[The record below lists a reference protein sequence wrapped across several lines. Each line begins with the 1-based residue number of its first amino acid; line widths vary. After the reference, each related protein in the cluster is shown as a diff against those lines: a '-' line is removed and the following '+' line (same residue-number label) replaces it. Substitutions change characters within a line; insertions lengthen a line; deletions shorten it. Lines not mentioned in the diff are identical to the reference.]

1 LSFIAVGVTAG
12 VGITQAVIGGVK
24 AGKAHREM
32 ENLKTPTYA
41 GSQPLSQYYQEA
53 LNRYQQSPYQ
63 SNFYEQAQKA
73 AGRNQ
78 ATAIGATM
86 DRHSAGNIGAI
97 VQGSDDQMQKAG
109 VQAEGLQRQAFGQLG
124 SAANAQTGDI
134 RQQFQYNQ
142 EAPYE
147 KAFGI
152 AQGKAIAGSQME
164 NAGFSN
170 ISGGL
175 GSYSQIGQLKQLYG
189 GGGSGGGGGAST
201 NAFAGGGGQYSA
213 SPGLANTG
221 GGYTDPA
228 GGIGYINPNGFGAGA
243 IAGT

>member
-1 LSFIAVGVTAG
+1 VSFVAVGVTAG
-12 VGITQAVIGGVK
+12 IGITQAVIGGVK

-32 ENLKTPTYA
+32 ENLKTPTYS
-41 GSQPLSQYYQEA
+41 GSQPLSQYYQQA
-53 LNRYQQSPYQ
+53 LQRYQQSPYQ

-73 AGRNQ
+73 AGRNL
-78 ATAIGATM
+78 ATGISTLQ
-86 DRHSAGNIGAI
+86 DRHSAGNVGAL
-97 VQGSDDQMQKAG
+97 VQGNDDQMQKAG

-124 SAANAQTGDI
+124 QAANAETGDV

-189 GGGSGGGGGAST
+189 SSGNTGGTRTAAAPATGST
-201 NAFAGGGGQYSA
+201 NAFGSYNAQSGLDA
-213 SPGLANTG
+213 SGNVV
-221 GGYTDPA
+221 
-228 GGIGYINPNGFGAGA
+228 FQ
-243 IAGT
+243 

>member
-1 LSFIAVGVTAG
+1 MSFVGVGVTAG
-12 VGITQAVIGGVK
+12 IGITQAVIGGIK

-32 ENLKTPTYA
+32 ENLKTPTYS

-53 LNRYQQSPYQ
+53 LNRYNQSPYQ

-109 VQAEGLQRQAFGQLG
+109 VQAESLQRQAFGQLG
-124 SAANAQTGDI
+124 GAANMETGDL

-164 NAGFSN
+164 NAGFQN

-189 GGGSGGGGGAST
+189 GGGTGATRTASAAPTTGTT
-201 NAFAGGGGQYSA
+201 NAFGSGSMYNAQ
-213 SPGLANTG
+213 PGLDASGNV
-221 GGYTDPA
+221 
-228 GGIGYINPNGFGAGA
+228 IFQ
-243 IAGT
+243 